1 LISCY
6 ILLCLAI
13 INLLI
18 NKKIER
24 FINYFIISASLISLV
39 TIFHYYGFIKS
50 FNEFGPIF
58 SVIGQKNWTSNF
70 LALILPSSIVFYL
83 LETERL
89 KKYLQLIVI
98 IIIYTAILIC
108 QSRGIW
114 ISILLSLPIAF
125 ILIIKVNF
133 TNIFKKNKKYLFLLL
148 LIVIIIT
155 TVYSTENSLNKSYQT
170 VSERAFSVFDR
181 EDTSIN
187 MRLIMLYSSLKMIQA
202 KPLLGFGLG
211 TFKLHYP
218 DYQGSYFENNPQMVR
233 YLSDD
238 NVEMVHN
245 EYVQMGAEIGVIG
258 LGFFILIMLYLYI
271 KSWKF
276 FNVVK
281 DNDLKQCKLKYLGI
295 FIGVNIYLIHSLFT
309 FPYHVAYLGASFFI
323 MLGLAVSILK
333 KYDLLNKDTIILKV
347 KLRNSIKVIS
357 LIGLL
362 IIFILFTHIYI
373 LQPYIAKI
381 YSFKGQESYYTTEN
395 KEDAIDY
402 FEKAARLDP
411 NNGRNLM
418 LLGVTYINANYLDEG
433 IRVLRE
439 SLKLY
444 KAKNMYHSMG
454 LYYYKIGENSEA
466 INIFKDTLYLYP
478 QFVRVYNDLASLYI
492 FQNEYQKAIEQWNK
506 AIESNRDFNEKQ
518 LFLYNIG
525 KAYLQ
530 MDKTENAYN
539 YFLDALKEAP
549 DDSTIM
555 KDIEKELLNIFQSK
569 DASL

>member
-1 LISCY
+1 
-6 ILLCLAI
+6 
-13 INLLI
+13 
-18 NKKIER
+18 
-24 FINYFIISASLISLV
+24 
-39 TIFHYYGFIKS
+39 
-50 FNEFGPIF
+50 
-58 SVIGQKNWTSNF
+58 
-70 LALILPSSIVFYL
+70 
-83 LETERL
+83 
-89 KKYLQLIVI
+89 
-98 IIIYTAILIC
+98 
-108 QSRGIW
+108 
-114 ISILLSLPIAF
+114 
-125 ILIIKVNF
+125 
-133 TNIFKKNKKYLFLLL
+133 
-148 LIVIIIT
+148 
-155 TVYSTENSLNKSYQT
+155 
-170 VSERAFSVFDR
+170 
-181 EDTSIN
+181 
-187 MRLIMLYSSLKMIQA
+187 
-202 KPLLGFGLG
+202 
-211 TFKLHYP
+211 
-218 DYQGSYFENNPQMVR
+218 
-233 YLSDD
+233 
-238 NVEMVHN
+238 
-245 EYVQMGAEIGVIG
+245 
-258 LGFFILIMLYLYI
+258 
-271 KSWKF
+271 
-276 FNVVK
+276 
-281 DNDLKQCKLKYLGI
+281 
-295 FIGVNIYLIHSLFT
+295 
-309 FPYHVAYLGASFFI
+309 
-323 MLGLAVSILK
+323 
-333 KYDLLNKDTIILKV
+333 
-347 KLRNSIKVIS
+347 
-357 LIGLL
+357 
-362 IIFILFTHIYI
+362 